1 LATTE
6 QHATY
11 ESGLDEV
18 EAGRFVGARVARKE
32 DPRFLTGRGCY
43 TDDIVAPGMLHAAFV
58 RSPHARA
65 EITDVDTGA
74 AAALPGVSAVYTFH
88 DLAAA
93 ADEEALAAGPLGTRP
108 LARDVVC
115 FVGDPVVLVVA
126 ETRALAEDACELVNI
141 GYEPHP
147 AVIDLWS
154 AVDNDNELVHP
165 ELESNVARTTTSPDD
180 PALGAAFDAAA
191 HVVTETIR
199 QQRYIAVPM
208 ETRGTVASWDPGR
221 GNMTIWISSQ
231 GAHGAR
237 DHFALFLG
245 LPVAKVHV
253 IVPDVGGAF
262 GQKINVGREETAVA
276 LAARLLG
283 RPVKWSE
290 DRYENLVAA
299 PHSRAEEA
307 EVSIALDA
315 DGAMLAMQVQ
325 HIDDLGAYSAG
336 GGGASILRFLPGPYK
351 VGKVGGS
358 STSVITNTSR
368 RGAYRGPWMFE
379 TIARELIIDIAARA
393 TGIDP
398 LELRRRNIVQQ
409 VDLPYTTSTGATFDR
424 VTPAET
430 LEQAAAILD
439 YDAFRREQAA
449 AREGGR
455 LLGVG
460 IACYVEPTAGGYG
473 VGITEATTIRIDPSG
488 SIQVISG
495 VNSQGHSMET
505 IIAQVTAEYLGVD
518 IDDVEVMFGDTA
530 IAPTGGT
537 TGGSRNAV
545 FGGGAAR
552 QAALEMRERVFEI
565 AANMLEASPDDL
577 EMDGGV
583 VSVRGTP
590 SARKTLA
597 EVAHLA
603 YMTPRELP
611 AGVPPGLEIASRFTT
626 EGPTWSNAAHICTC
640 EVDPLTGLVTLL
652 RYIVSEDCG
661 ALINPNVVEGQIAG
675 GVVQGIG
682 GALFEHFVYD
692 DDGNPTTTTFLDY
705 LLPTA
710 ADVAVMEYGHIQT
723 VSARP
728 GGFKGM
734 GEGGAI
740 GAPAAVFNAVADA
753 LAPLGVRLTD
763 QPLSPSAI
771 VRAISDAANA

>member
-1 LATTE
+1 
-6 QHATY
+6 
-11 ESGLDEV
+11 
-18 EAGRFVGARVARKE
+18 
-32 DPRFLTGRGCY
+32 
-43 TDDIVAPGMLHAAFV
+43 MLHAAFV

-65 EITDVDTGA
+65 EITNLDTSG

-93 ADEEALAAGPLGTRP
+93 ADEDALAAGPLGTRP

-115 FVGDPVVLVVA
+115 FVGDPVVLIVA
-126 ETRALAEDACELVNI
+126 ETRALAEDACELVDI
-141 GYEPHP
+141 EYEPHP

-180 PALGAAFDAAA
+180 PALGEAFDAAA
-191 HVVTETIR
+191 RVVTETIR

-208 ETRGTVASWDPGR
+208 ETRGAVASWDPGR

-231 GAHGAR
+231 GAHAAR

-315 DGAMLAMQVQ
+315 EGAMLAMQVQ

-351 VGKVGGS
+351 VGRVGGS

-379 TIARELIIDIAARA
+379 TIARELMIDIAARA

-409 VDLPYTTSTGATFDR
+409 ADLPYTTTTGATFDR

-430 LEQAAAILD
+430 LEQAAAMLD

-449 AREGGR
+449 ARDEGR

-460 IACYVEPTAGGYG
+460 IACYVEPTAGGFG
-473 VGITEATTIRIDPSG
+473 VGITESTTIRIDPSG

-505 IIAQVTAEYLGVD
+505 IIAQVTAEYLDVD

-577 EMDGGV
+577 EMEGGV
-583 VSVRGTP
+583 LSVRGTP

-597 EVAHLA
+597 EVARLA
-603 YMTPRELP
+603 YMTPKDLP

-640 EVDPLTGLVTLL
+640 EVDPRTGLVTLL

-723 VSARP
+723 ASARP

-763 QPLSPSAI
+763 QPLTPTAI
-771 VRAISDAANA
+771 VRAISAAANG

>member
-1 LATTE
+1 MSRSCGALTARATISRLDTTE
-6 QHATY
+6 A
-11 ESGLDEV
+11 
-18 EAGRFVGARVARKE
+18 A
-32 DPRFLTGRGCY
+32 
-43 TDDIVAPGMLHAAFV
+43 GMLGVIAVYAF
-58 RSPHARA
+58 PDLA
-65 EITDVDTGA
+65 GA
-74 AAALPGVSAVYTFH
+74 ADH
-88 DLAAA
+88 
-93 ADEEALAAGPLGTRP
+93 EALNAGPLGTRP
-108 LARDVVC
+108 LAHGVVC

-126 ETRALAEDACELVNI
+126 ESRALAEDACELVNI
-141 GYEPHP
+141 DYEPRP
-147 AVIDLWS
+147 AVIDLWT
-154 AVDNDNELVHP
+154 AVDDDNELVHE
-165 ELESNVARTTTSPDD
+165 ELGSNVARTTTSPDD
-180 PALGAAFDAAA
+180 PELDAAFEIAA

-199 QQRYIAVPM
+199 QHRYIAVPM
-208 ETRGTVASWDPGR
+208 ETRGAVASWDPAR
-221 GNMTIWISSQ
+221 GDMTIWISSQ
-231 GAHGAR
+231 GAHAAR
-237 DHFALFLG
+237 DHFARFLG

-262 GQKINVGREETAVA
+262 GQKINVGREETALA

-307 EVSIALDA
+307 EVSVALDD
-315 DGAMLAMQVQ
+315 DGTITAMQVE
-325 HIDDLGAYSAG
+325 HIDDLGAYSSG

-351 VGKVGGS
+351 VGKMGGS

-368 RGAYRGPWMFE
+368 RGAYRGPWMME
-379 TIARELIIDIAARA
+379 TVAREIMLDIAARNA
-393 TGIDP
+393 GIDP

-409 VDLPYTTSTGATFDR
+409 ADLPYTTTTGATFDR

-430 LEQAAAILD
+430 LEQAAAMLD
-439 YDAFRREQAA
+439 YEAFRRDQAA
-449 AREGGR
+449 SRADGR

-460 IACYVEPTAGGYG
+460 IACYVEPTAGGFG
-473 VGITEATTIRIDPSG
+473 VGITESATIRIDPSG
-488 SIQVISG
+488 SIQVMSG

-505 IIAQVTAEYLGVD
+505 VIAQVTAEYLGVNVE
-518 IDDVEVMFGDTA
+518 DVEVLFGDTA
-530 IAPTGGT
+530 VSPVGAT

-552 QAALEMRERVFEI
+552 QAALEMRERVFQI
-565 AANMLEASPDDL
+565 AAHMLEASADDL
-577 EMDGGV
+577 DMEGGV

-590 SARKTLA
+590 AAQKTLA

-603 YMTPRELP
+603 YMTPKELP

-626 EGPTWSNAAHICTC
+626 DGPTWSNAAHICTC
-640 EVDPLTGLVTLL
+640 EVDPRTGLVTLL

-682 GALFEHFVYD
+682 GVLFEHFVYD
-692 DDGNPTTTTFLDY
+692 LDGNPTTTTFLDY

-723 VSARP
+723 ASARP

-740 GAPAAVFNAVADA
+740 GAPAAVFNAIADA
-753 LAPLGVRLTD
+753 LAPLGVVLTD
-763 QPLSPSAI
+763 QPLTPAAIVSAI
-771 VRAISDAANA
+771 SAAASG

>member
-1 LATTE
+1 
-6 QHATY
+6 
-11 ESGLDEV
+11 
-18 EAGRFVGARVARKE
+18 
-32 DPRFLTGRGCY
+32 
-43 TDDIVAPGMLHAAFV
+43 M
-58 RSPHARA
+58 
-65 EITDVDTGA
+65 
-74 AAALPGVSAVYTFH
+74 
-88 DLAAA
+88 
-93 ADEEALAAGPLGTRP
+93 
-108 LARDVVC
+108 C

-126 ETRALAEDACELVNI
+126 ESRALAEDACELVNVE
-141 GYEPHP
+141 YEPRP
-147 AVIDLWS
+147 AVIDLWL
-154 AVDNDNELVHP
+154 AVDDDNELVHE
-165 ELESNVARTTTSPDD
+165 ELESNVARSTTSPDD
-180 PALGAAFDAAA
+180 PALGEAFETAA
-191 HVVTETIR
+191 HVVTDTIR

-208 ETRGTVASWDPGR
+208 ETRGAVASWDPGR
-221 GNMTIWISSQ
+221 GNMSIWISSQ

-237 DHFALFLG
+237 DHFANILG

-262 GQKINVGREETAVA
+262 GQKINVGREETALA

-315 DGAMLAMQVQ
+315 DGTFLAMQVE

-379 TIARELIIDIAARA
+379 TIARELMIDIARAHHRHRSPRAAASQHRAAGRSAVHHHDRRDVRPGHAGGDAGAGGGDAR
-393 TGIDP
+393 
-398 LELRRRNIVQQ
+398 LRRVPPRAGR
-409 VDLPYTTSTGATFDR
+409 GARRRASPRRGHRLLRGTHR
-424 VTPAET
+424 RR
-430 LEQAAAILD
+430 
-439 YDAFRREQAA
+439 FRRRHHRVDHHPHRPERLHPGDQR
-449 AREGGR
+449 RE
-455 LLGVG
+455 L
-460 IACYVEPTAGGYG
+460 AG
-473 VGITEATTIRIDPSG
+473 
-488 SIQVISG
+488 
-495 VNSQGHSMET
+495 SQHGDDHRPGHRRVPRASS
-505 IIAQVTAEYLGVD
+505 V
-518 IDDVEVMFGDTA
+518 DDVEVLFGDTA
-530 IAPTGGT
+530 IAPMGAT

-552 QAALEMRERVFEI
+552 QAATRDARAGVPDRRAHARSVARRPRHGRWRGLGAGHAVGAEDAGRGRPSRVHDPE
-565 AANMLEASPDDL
+565 AA
-577 EMDGGV
+577 
-583 VSVRGTP
+583 
-590 SARKTLA
+590 
-597 EVAHLA
+597 
-603 YMTPRELP
+603 P

-626 EGPTWSNAAHICTC
+626 DGPTWSNAAHICTC
-640 EVDPLTGLVTLL
+640 EVDPRTGLVTLL

-723 VSARP
+723 ASARP

-753 LAPLGVRLTD
+753 LAPLGVVLTD
-763 QPLSPSAI
+763 QPLTPAAL
-771 VRAISDAANA
+771 VQAISRAAHPLIL

>member
-1 LATTE
+1 MTRID
-6 QHATY
+6 QHAPIPA
-11 ESGLDEV
+11 GLVEV
-18 EAGRFVGARVARKE
+18 EAGRFVGARVERKE
-32 DPRFLTGRGCY
+32 DPRFLTGRGRY
-43 TDDIVAPGMLHAAFV
+43 TDDVVLPGMLHAAFV

-65 EITDVDTGA
+65 AITRLDLSEASV
-74 AAALPGVSAVYTFH
+74 LEGVVGVYTY
-88 DLAAA
+88 DDIAEVASP
-93 ADEEALAAGPLGTRP
+93 DALNAGPLGARP

-126 ETRALAEDACELVNI
+126 DTRAIAEDACELVTVN
-141 GYEPHP
+141 YDPQP
-147 AVIDLWS
+147 AVVDPWL

-165 ELESNVARTTTSPDD
+165 ELGSNVARTTTSPDD
-180 PALGAAFDAAA
+180 PELGAAFDGAA

-199 QQRYIAVPM
+199 QHRYVAVPM
-208 ETRGTVASWDPGR
+208 ETRGAVGSWDPAR
-221 GNMTIWISSQ
+221 REMTVWISSQ
-231 GAHGAR
+231 GAHAAR
-237 DHFALFLG
+237 DHFANFLG
-245 LPVAKVHV
+245 VARNKVHV

-262 GQKINVGREETAVA
+262 GQKINVGREETALV

-290 DRYENLVAA
+290 DRWENLVAA
-299 PHSRAEEA
+299 SHSRAEEA
-307 EVSIALDA
+307 EVSVALDDA
-315 DGAMLAMQVQ
+315 GAIVAMQVE
-325 HIDDLGAYSAG
+325 HIEDVGAYATG

-368 RGAYRGPWMFE
+368 RGAYRGPWMME
-379 TIARELIIDIAARA
+379 TVAREIMLDIAARNA
-393 TGIDP
+393 GIDP
-398 LELRRRNIVQQ
+398 LELRRRNIVHQS
-409 VDLPYTTSTGATFDR
+409 DLPFTTTAGATFDR
-424 VTPAET
+424 ITPSET
-430 LEQAAAILD
+430 LEQAVAMLD

-449 AREGGR
+449 AREQGR
-455 LLGVG
+455 YLGVG
-460 IACYVEPTAGGYG
+460 IAVYIEPTAGGFG
-473 VGITEATTIRIDPSG
+473 VGITESATIRIDPSG
-488 SIQVISG
+488 SIQVLSG

-505 IIAQVTAEYLGVD
+505 IIAQVTAEYLGVHP
-518 IDDVEVMFGDTA
+518 DDVEVLFGDTA
-530 IAPTGGT
+530 VSPVGAT

-552 QAALEMRERVFEI
+552 EAALAMRERVFQI
-565 AANMLEASPDDL
+565 AAHMLEASPDDL

-590 SARKTLA
+590 TSRKTLA
-597 EVAHLA
+597 EVADLA
-603 YMTPRELP
+603 YMRPRELP
-611 AGVPPGLEIASRFTT
+611 EGTPPGLEIASRFTT
-626 EGPTWSNAAHICTC
+626 EGPTWSNAAHVCTC
-640 EVDPLTGLVTLL
+640 DVDPNTGLVTLL

-682 GALFEHFVYD
+682 GVLFEHFVYD
-692 DDGNPTTTTFLDY
+692 LDGNPTTTTFLDY

-723 VSARP
+723 ASARP

-753 LAPLGVRLTD
+753 LAPIGVVLTD
-763 QPLSPSAI
+763 QPLTPAAI
-771 VRAISDAANA
+771 VAAIARA

>member
-1 LATTE
+1 
-6 QHATY
+6 
-11 ESGLDEV
+11 
-18 EAGRFVGARVARKE
+18 
-32 DPRFLTGRGCY
+32 
-43 TDDIVAPGMLHAAFV
+43 MLHGAFV

-65 EITDVDTGA
+65 VISGIDTAEA
-74 AAALPGVSAVYTFH
+74 ADLPGVLAVYTFQ
-88 DLAAA
+88 DLAVA
-93 ADEEALAAGPLGTRP
+93 ADEEALHAGPLGARP
-108 LARDVVC
+108 LAHGVVC
-115 FVGDPVVLVVA
+115 FVGDPVVLVIA
-126 ETRALAEDACELVNI
+126 ETRALAEDACELVSI
-141 GYEPHP
+141 DYDPQP
-147 AVIDLWS
+147 AVIDLWT
-154 AVDNDNELVHP
+154 AVENDNELVHP
-165 ELESNVARTTTSPDD
+165 ELDSNVARTTTSPDD
-180 PALGAAFDAAA
+180 RELGIAFDVAA

-199 QQRYIAVPM
+199 QHRYVAVPM
-208 ETRGTVASWDPGR
+208 ETRGLVASWDPGR
-221 GNMTIWISSQ
+221 GDMTIWISSQ
-231 GAHGAR
+231 GAHAAR
-237 DHFALFLG
+237 DHFARVLG
-245 LPVAKVHV
+245 MATSKVHV
-253 IVPDVGGAF
+253 VVPDVGGAF
-262 GQKINVGREETAVA
+262 GQKINVGREETALA

-307 EVSIALDA
+307 EVSVALDD
-315 DGAMLAMQVQ
+315 DGAILAMRVE

-379 TIARELIIDIAARA
+379 TVARELMIDIAARKA
-393 TGIDP
+393 AIDP

-409 VDLPYTTSTGATFDR
+409 ADLPFTTVTGATFDR
-424 VTPAET
+424 ITPAET
-430 LEQAAAILD
+430 LEQAAAMLD
-439 YDAFRREQAA
+439 YEAFRLDQAA
-449 AREGGR
+449 ARLDDR

-460 IACYVEPTAGGYG
+460 IACYVEPTAGGFG
-473 VGITEATTIRIDPSG
+473 VGITESATIRIDPSG

-518 IDDVEVMFGDTA
+518 IDDVEVLFGDTA
-530 IAPTGGT
+530 IAPIGGT

-552 QAALEMRERVFEI
+552 QAALEMRERVLQI
-565 AANMLEASPDDL
+565 AAHMLEASAGDL
-577 EMDGGV
+577 DMEGGV

-590 SARKTLA
+590 SAHKTLA

-603 YMTPRELP
+603 YMTPKKLP
-611 AGVPPGLEIASRFTT
+611 EGVLPGLEIASRFTT
-626 EGPTWSNAAHICTC
+626 DGPTWSNAAHICTC
-640 EVDPLTGLVTLL
+640 EVDPQTGLVRLL

-682 GALFEHFVYD
+682 GVLFENFVYD
-692 DDGNPTTTTFLDY
+692 LDGNPTTTTFLDY

-710 ADVAVMEYGHIQT
+710 SDVAVMEYGHIQT
-723 VSARP
+723 ASARP

-753 LAPLGVRLTD
+753 LAPLGVVLTD
-763 QPLSPSAI
+763 QPLTPGAI
-771 VRAISDAANA
+771 VHAISAAASS